1 MCSSYI
7 VRDVP
12 GLMFGLSRP
21 GCSARLI
28 LSFCFMFDNKYK
40 DRYRQHVYICRERD
54 REGEIESD
62 KQTDRQQDRD
72 RVS

>member
-1 MCSSYI
+1 
-7 VRDVP
+7 
-12 GLMFGLSRP
+12 
-21 GCSARLI
+21 
-28 LSFCFMFDNKYK
+28 MFDNKYK

>member
-1 MCSSYI
+1 
-7 VRDVP
+7 
-12 GLMFGLSRP
+12 MFT
-21 GCSARLI
+21 
-28 LSFCFMFDNKYK
+28 Y
-40 DRYRQHVYICRERD
+40 VERD